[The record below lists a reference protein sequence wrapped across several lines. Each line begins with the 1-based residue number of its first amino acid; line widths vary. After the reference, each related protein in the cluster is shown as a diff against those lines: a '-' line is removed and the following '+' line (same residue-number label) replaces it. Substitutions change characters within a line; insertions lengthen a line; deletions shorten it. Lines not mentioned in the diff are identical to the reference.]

1 MPLIMVFFTGLGL
14 WLFGEFVAFS
24 LVAQA
29 IGLNGAIFATLV
41 TSLAGALLLHRLG
54 AAARQNLLGMLNAHG
69 EPGWFAPERLGAGLS
84 AGFGAVL
91 LILPGFLSDSVGLL
105 LIARAAR
112 AWRTSG
118 NRPRGKA
125 DNVVELSPQEW
136 RHIDETE
143 RR

>member
-29 IGLNGAIFATLV
+29 IGLDGAILATLV

-54 AAARQNLLGMLNAHG
+54 ASARQNLLAVLNARG
-69 EPGWFAPERLGAGLS
+69 EPGWLVPERLGAGLS
-84 AGFGAVL
+84 AGFGAAL

-112 AWRTSG
+112 AWRSSG
-118 NRPRGKA
+118 GPPRRKA
-125 DNVVELSPQEW
+125 VNVVELSPQEW

-143 RR
+143 RH